1 MEKKYNENGSNA
13 AGGVCN
19 MVLPTLMYF
28 NPYKK
33 KFASKYWRACSI
45 IIFFTLSESWTKFH
59 SITYVNMSQRKH
71 TQLGR

>member
-1 MEKKYNENGSNA
+1 MSFATLLLPFNTIFYWIMEKKYNENGSNA

-33 KFASKYWRACSI
+33 KFASKY
-45 IIFFTLSESWTKFH
+45 
-59 SITYVNMSQRKH
+59 
-71 TQLGR
+71 